1 MDTVATTA
9 HIVENTNLLLAVI
22 IPLFASLVVMTLK
35 NHPNLREFVSSSASV
50 LLFLMVLSF
59 IPALKA
65 GETLK
70 YTLFQLLPGLSIT
83 LRADGFSM
91 IFALVASS
99 LWMIAVYY
107 SMGYMRA
114 HDEPCQTR
122 FNACFALAIFGA
134 IGVAFSDNLLTLY
147 LFYEIVSVCTY
158 PLVAHHQDEE
168 SYEGARKYIVYLTTT
183 AKFFLL
189 PALIL
194 IYVLS
199 GTLDFPHNINSGIL
213 PTDATGWVVTMLY
226 VFCIFGF
233 AKNGVMP
240 FHHWL
245 PGAMVAPTP
254 VSALLHAVAVVKVGV
269 FCTTRTMLYVFGE
282 IGRASCRER
291 V

>member
-1 MDTVATTA
+1 META
-9 HIVENTNLLLAVI
+9 ASTALVVENSNLLLAVI
-22 IPLFASLVVMTLK
+22 IPLFGSLVVMTLK
-35 NHPNLREFVSSSASV
+35 KHPNLREFVSSSASV

-65 GETLK
+65 GKTLV
-70 YTLFQLLPGLSIT
+70 YPLFQLLPGLSIT

-99 LWMIAVYY
+99 LWMIAVFY

-168 SYEGARKYIVYLTTT
+168 SYEGARKYIIYLTTT

-189 PALIL
+189 PA
-194 IYVLS
+194 S
-199 GTLDFPHNINSGIL
+199 
-213 PTDATGWVVTMLY
+213 
-226 VFCIFGF
+226 
-233 AKNGVMP
+233 
-240 FHHWL
+240 
-245 PGAMVAPTP
+245 
-254 VSALLHAVAVVKVGV
+254 
-269 FCTTRTMLYVFGE
+269 
-282 IGRASCRER
+282 
-291 V
+291 